1 MRSLRDSVLSSR
13 ALDPVSASTAQ
24 TGIVIDTFGYNTAMF
39 TVQNG
44 AATGTPS
51 SYTVDAKIQECD
63 TSGGTYVDVSG
74 ATITQI
80 TADSKSATVAVEGL
94 GSSRKRYLKI
104 VVTPAL
110 TGGTSP
116 KALVASSV
124 QLGRAF
130 SNPVANV

>member
-13 ALDPVSASTAQ
+13 ALDPVSASAVQ
-24 TGIVIDTFGYNTAMF
+24 TGNVIDTFGYNTAMF

-51 SYTVDAKIQECD
+51 SYTVDAKVQECD
-63 TSGGTYVDVSG
+63 TSGGSYVDVSG

-80 TADSKSATVAVEGL
+80 TADSKSATIAVEGL
-94 GSSRKRYLKI
+94 GTSRKRYLKI

-110 TGGTSP
+110 SGGSTP
-116 KALVASSV
+116 KALIAASV

>member
-13 ALDPVSASTAQ
+13 ALDPVSASSAQ
-24 TGIVIDTFGYNTAMF
+24 TGIVIDTFGFNTAMF

-44 AATGTPS
+44 AATGSPS

-63 TSGGTYVDVSG
+63 TSGGSYVDVSG

-80 TADSKSATVAVEGL
+80 TADSKAATVAVEGL
-94 GSSRKRYLKI
+94 GTSCKRYLKI

-110 TGGTSP
+110 TGGSTP
-116 KALVASSV
+116 KALVAASV

-130 SNPVANV
+130 QNPVANV

>member
-1 MRSLRDSVLSSR
+1 MRSLRDSVLSTR

-24 TGIVIDTFGYNTAMF
+24 TGIAIDTLGFNTAMV

-51 SYTVDAKIQECD
+51 SYTVDAKVQESD
-63 TSGGTYVDVSG
+63 TSGGSYTDVTG

-80 TADSKSATVAVEGL
+80 TADSKSATIAVEGL
-94 GSSRKRYLKI
+94 GTSRKRFLKV

-110 TGGTSP
+110 TGGSTP
-116 KALVASSV
+116 KALIAATV

-130 SNPVANV
+130 VNPVANV